1 MHNAVQ
7 HSTAWARNELKT
19 HLLVL
24 AVAALILVAAIVGV
38 AVLQTLA
45 GGSERQVAVR
55 LQPST
60 PREPLTTYY
69 IVGSQE
75 QADAVALA
83 ENDSAQIRAFY
94 GDYSF
99 LQTQIVVATDEE
111 QTVTALTEANNIRH
125 AAGAAEIRIVDL
137 RQPAEEAEG
146 VRY

>member
-1 MHNAVQ
+1 MHNTVQ
-7 HSTAWARNELKT
+7 HGTAWAWNEVKAH
-19 HLLVL
+19 HLVAGAAVLVI
-24 AVAALILVAAIVGV
+24 VAAVMGV

-45 GGSERQVAVR
+45 GGSETPVAVR

-83 ENDSAQIRAFY
+83 ENDSAQIQAFY